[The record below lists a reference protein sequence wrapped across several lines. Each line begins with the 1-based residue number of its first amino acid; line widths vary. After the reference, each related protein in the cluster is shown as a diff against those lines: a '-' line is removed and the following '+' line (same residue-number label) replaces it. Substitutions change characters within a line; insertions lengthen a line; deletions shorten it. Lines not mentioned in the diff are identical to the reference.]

1 MSETRR
7 AYYARPGGRV
17 ADLVTL
23 LHLPYTLWHLSY
35 VVIGAALAPQV
46 DLLVLA
52 GTIAAFA
59 LGLGVGAHALDEVL
73 DRPLGTGLSDRSLWL
88 LGWGGLAA
96 GGAFAVA
103 AAWVISPVALA
114 WGGIGVLLA
123 AAYSLEWSPW
133 LHSTVGF
140 GLAWAAFPV
149 LVGYWAQ
156 TETISIGALGVAA
169 AATVFGMAQRSLST
183 PARQV
188 RRDVAAAGASIGTEQ
203 WDEADLLATWERPLR
218 LLVWA
223 HALLAAG
230 LLAVRLIG

>member
-1 MSETRR
+1 MSEARR
-7 AYYARPGGRV
+7 AYYARRGGRI

-35 VVIGAALAPQV
+35 VVIGAALAPEV
-46 DLLVLA
+46 DATILA
-52 GTIAAFA
+52 GTVLAFA

-73 DRPLGTGLSDRSLWL
+73 DRPLRTGLSDRSLWL

-103 AAWVISPVALA
+103 AAWVISPVALV
-114 WGGIGVLLA
+114 WGGAGVLLA

-133 LHSTVGF
+133 VHSTLGF

-156 TETISIGALGVAA
+156 AEAISIGALVVAA
-169 AATVFGMAQRSLST
+169 AAAVLGMVQRSLST
-183 PARQV
+183 PARRV
-188 RRDVAAAGASIGTEQ
+188 RRHATGSTASIGDEQ
-203 WDEADLLATWERPLR
+203 WDEADLLTTWERPLR

-223 HALLAAG
+223 HVLLAAG
-230 LLAVRLIG
+230 LLAVRVVG